1 MRQVRYRALI
11 ALDAIP
17 RQPSAGEY
25 HNHTRALM
33 VRAHCLSKPSYSRCF
48 PAELSWDDERPLHPG
63 DHAEVTI
70 TMIDDE
76 VAAFFGSGQR
86 FSLWNGDDIGHG
98 TISRR
103 VYTEYGPS

>member
-1 MRQVRYRALI
+1 MPQVRYRALI
-11 ALDAIP
+11 ALDIP
-17 RQPSAGEY
+17 RQQAVREY
-25 HNHTRALM
+25 HNHTHSLM
-33 VRAHCLSKPSYSRCF
+33 VHARCVSRPSRVRYF

-76 VAAFFGSGQR
+76 AATFFGSGQQ
-86 FSLWNGDDIGHG
+86 FSLWCGDDVGHG

-103 VYTEYGPS
+103 VYTEYGPC